1 MPATAPRQKSEQN
14 MKLKV
19 LGSSSDGN
27 GYILEGERD
36 ALFIEAGVSFRT
48 ARQRVDLDK
57 VRGLLVTHQHT
68 DHSKYIKDYAA
79 SGFPCVAPAEVWE
92 ARAAFTANSYNTPAP
107 FGSFDLG
114 DFNVMVIPAHHDV
127 PTVGYII
134 SHPELGRLLFLT
146 DSRTMATE
154 EGAPLVINGLN
165 HIMIECN
172 YSFEHLEQAII
183 EGRTQLFQKERIIRT
198 HMEVG
203 TTIDT
208 LLSMNLSTVSEVI
221 LLHLSSN
228 NNKEEYCRERVV
240 KSIGKEVY
248 VAQPGLEVELIT
260 IR

>member
-1 MPATAPRQKSEQN
+1 

-27 GYILEGERD
+27 GYILEGEKD
-36 ALFIEAGVSFRT
+36 ALFLEAGVSFRT

-57 VRGLLVTHQHT
+57 VNGLLVTHQHG
-68 DHSKYIKDYAA
+68 DHCKFVKDYAA
-79 SGFPCVAPAEVWE
+79 GGFPCVAPAEVWE
-92 ARAAFTANSYNTPAP
+92 AKNVYTVNTYTAPAP
-107 FGSFDLG
+107 FQTFKLGSFD
-114 DFNVMVIPAHHDV
+114 VMVIPAHHDV

-134 SHPELGRLLFLT
+134 SHPELGRLMFLT

-154 EGAPLVINGLN
+154 EGSPLVINGLN
-165 HIMIECN
+165 HVMIECN
-172 YSFEHLEQAII
+172 YSFEHLEQAIK
-183 EGRTQLFQKERIIRT
+183 EGRTQLFQKERIMRT

-203 TTIDT
+203 TTIET
-208 LLSMNLSTVSEVI
+208 LLAMDLSTVSEVI